1 MLMKKVLFRKGVSDI
16 VVKFIVTA
24 GNRVVFGN
32 KHFDDDY
39 HREVAL
45 RNRVPESDVLGG
57 GLADLKQ
64 KRIFGTSYG
73 YGSYDPEVVR
83 RLLPGWEVSNPG
95 EY

>member
-1 MLMKKVLFRKGVSDI
+1 M

-24 GNRVVFGN
+24 DKVVFGD
-32 KHFDDDY
+32 KYFDDDY
-39 HREVAL
+39 HRQVAI

-57 GLADLKQ
+57 GLADLEQ

-83 RLLPGWEVSNPG
+83 RLLPGWEVSDPCV
-95 EY
+95 Y